1 MPIELGTTIEEL
13 DSLWP
18 LSGDFVIEGDDHLR
32 LLKSVLKAQFPGIAG
47 NGFAKAIVA
56 TEDELNYLDGAT
68 SNIQAQIDN
77 ITSDNNLFAPAGTVL
92 VFYQATP
99 PLGWTQLTANDN
111 SMLRVVSVGGGTAG
125 GLDDPIAHDFSHQ
138 HTTPSHT
145 LTTGEMPAHSHTY
158 NRPNN
163 VATFDGQLT
172 NTGQWQHHT
181 ISSGIS
187 TSSKGSNAAHA
198 HGDTGVG
205 DLTFA
210 PRHINVITAVKD

>member
-32 LLKSVLKAQFPGIAG
+32 LLKSVLKAQFPGVAG
-47 NGFAKAIVA
+47 NGFAKAIIA
-56 TEDELNYLDGAT
+56 TEDELNYLTGAT

-77 ITSDNNLFAPAGTVL
+77 ITSDSNLFAPAGTVL

-111 SMLRVVSVGGGTAG
+111 SMLRVVDVGGGTAG
-125 GLDDPIAHDFSHQ
+125 GTDDPIAHDFSHQ
-138 HTTPSHT
+138 HTTPDHV
-145 LTTGEMPAHSHTY
+145 LTTAEMPAHTHTY
-158 NRPNN
+158 VRQKFYLSFSPLGGGSDYGS
-163 VATFDGQLT
+163 VKGTET
-172 NTGQWQHHT
+172 KT
-181 ISSGIS
+181 SG
-187 TSSKGSNAAHA
+187 SKGSNAAHE